1 MIQIN
6 SMAVGLAARV
16 NRIYDELKATTDEKQ
31 IQSLNAELEIKRDLL
46 GRMLAEA
53 RPVKRKGKQQ

>member
-16 NRIYDELKATTDEKQ
+16 SRIYDELKTTTDEDRR
-31 IQSLNAELEIKRDLL
+31 QSLEYELDIKRDLL
-46 GRMLAEA
+46 GRMIAEA
-53 RPVKRKGKQQ
+53 RPVKRKGKVR